1 MVEWVALLRQT
12 RLRYVVI
19 TSVYRIGGTMNG
31 MTFAFV
37 YAQSFISTFI
47 GYGFV
52 VAFASSV
59 PNNCASISICLDVL
73 PM

>member
-1 MVEWVALLRQT
+1 
-12 RLRYVVI
+12 
-19 TSVYRIGGTMNG
+19 MNG

-37 YAQSFISTFI
+37 CAQSFISTFI

-59 PNNCASISICLDVL
+59 PNNCASILFVWTYYQCSVITLMALGHNFV
-73 PM
+73 